1 MISAKLIKDLER
13 EGFSLD
19 FPGYESNEERIIEIL
34 KEGNQRLNLALPLIL
49 RHGFDYKM
57 IMNKLTLM
65 KPCGKLIKDFKKMI
79 IISSRIFELEGIDN
93 GHLESIIRESKI
105 EEKIRKEEFQYYYD
119 SFKEFTG
126 KGAEEDESYLKEQ
139 IKLRG
144 KLNINKALSN
154 IYSPGKLRIMDKIFN
169 HKPLTNTELK
179 YYYRAIKPLNLS
191 ILNEDMRKYARI
203 IESIRKIKIGQDS

>member
-105 EEKIRKEEFQYYYD
+105 EEKIRKEELQYYYD
-119 SFKEFTG
+119 SFKEYRDSHKKKTA
-126 KGAEEDESYLKEQ
+126 KMDKVLLSALVESFHKRIAYLK
-139 IKLRG
+139 G
-144 KLNINKALSN
+144 LNIVRLSEYAKMTGEKPSILLNKAKRQT
-154 IYSPGKLRIMDKIFN
+154 IPAFREKGVW
-169 HKPLTNTELK
+169 
-179 YYYRAIKPLNLS
+179 
-191 ILNEDMRKYARI
+191 
-203 IESIRKIKIGQDS
+203 KIGIPYK